1 MVMQSQLSTS
11 TKMSHERAQQAIQ
24 DQALLEGRI
33 MNAKSPCGP
42 SRLVAAQCHLGRK
55 RGIADKQE
63 GYEEGQNLSVIVG
76 NTPPALAAKAETALE
91 RGA

>member
-42 SRLVAAQCHLGRK
+42 SRKSDNVRFRAAVGGQ
-55 RGIADKQE
+55 ADI
-63 GYEEGQNLSVIVG
+63 GC
-76 NTPPALAAKAETALE
+76 AATELPDL
-91 RGA
+91 

>member
-42 SRLVAAQCHLGRK
+42 LNRAGFSGGRF
-55 RGIADKQE
+55 
-63 GYEEGQNLSVIVG
+63 V
-76 NTPPALAAKAETALE
+76 
-91 RGA
+91 

>member
-42 SRLVAAQCHLGRK
+42 FATSEDVRFSAAVGR
-55 RGIADKQE
+55 
-63 GYEEGQNLSVIVG
+63 
-76 NTPPALAAKAETALE
+76 
-91 RGA
+91 

>member
-42 SRLVAAQCHLGRK
+42 SRKSDNVRFRAAVGERTSDAPLPSFL
-55 RGIADKQE
+55 I
-63 GYEEGQNLSVIVG
+63 YEY
-76 NTPPALAAKAETALE
+76 TA
-91 RGA
+91 

>member
-42 SRLVAAQCHLGRK
+42 SRKSDRFRAAVGEQ
-55 RGIADKQE
+55 ADI
-63 GYEEGQNLSVIVG
+63 GC
-76 NTPPALAAKAETALE
+76 AATELPDL
-91 RGA
+91 

>member
-33 MNAKSPCGP
+33 MNAKSPCVKGFGCRPVSVMAAAPGP
-42 SRLVAAQCHLGRK
+42 ASESLQGRNPRDGD
-55 RGIADKQE
+55 RGFRFMGI
-63 GYEEGQNLSVIVG
+63 
-76 NTPPALAAKAETALE
+76 
-91 RGA
+91 

>member
-42 SRLVAAQCHLGRK
+42 SRKTDNVRFRAAVGDK
-55 RGIADKQE
+55 RTSDAPLPSFLI
-63 GYEEGQNLSVIVG
+63 YEY
-76 NTPPALAAKAETALE
+76 TA
-91 RGA
+91 